1 MRLLLEN
8 KTSTFLVAVIIIL
21 LLDNAIVVGNDKL
34 PKYWNLITRDGTVLT
49 FAVPDDTQIPQLES
63 LMKEFRN
70 AFRSTKRNELLQ
82 KMGIQPTTK
91 GSPYGD
97 YNQVII
103 YIFRQSDAGFGNSQ
117 SIKELRAGRSKAF
130 ADGFCNRVLAH
141 YSHTLEYKPPKY
153 TTQVEVDTAT
163 IGFVGYGCS
172 KPRGYRKLF

>member
-1 MRLLLEN
+1 MRFLVENKASAFLAVVIFLLLGN
-8 KTSTFLVAVIIIL
+8 AVA
-21 LLDNAIVVGNDKL
+21 DGNEKL

-49 FAVPDDTQIPQLES
+49 FAVPDDTKIPQLEA

-70 AFRSTKRNELLQ
+70 AFRSEKKHELLP

-103 YIFRQSDAGFGNSQ
+103 YIFPQSAAGFGNSQ
-117 SIKELRAGRSKAF
+117 SIKELRSGKSKAF

-153 TTQVEVDTAT
+153 NKQAAVDTAT

-172 KPRGYRKLF
+172 KPKGYRKLF